1 MNAALMAAAERSF
14 PFWQCKDPLEKM
26 DISL

>member
-1 MNAALMAAAERSF
+1 MKAALMAAAERSF
-14 PFWQCKDPLEKM
+14 PLWQCKDPLEEM

>member
-1 MNAALMAAAERSF
+1 MKAALMAAAERSF
-14 PFWQCKDPLEKM
+14 PFWQCMDPPEEM